1 MTDLNLDGLPVLTL
15 HAHAACPTGRE
26 VREELRQLV
35 ERERTEA
42 FEAACAKFGERLG
55 AEVDARNAA
64 EQTALLI
71 TLRLPAWIKPLLRVL
86 RKSNRTIRG
95 FEYMTWYQLI
105 NAYDALSEEQKEEIE
120 RG

>member
-26 VREELRQLV
+26 AREELRQLV
-35 ERERTEA
+35 ERERTE
-42 FEAACAKFGERLG
+42 

-120 RG
+120 RD